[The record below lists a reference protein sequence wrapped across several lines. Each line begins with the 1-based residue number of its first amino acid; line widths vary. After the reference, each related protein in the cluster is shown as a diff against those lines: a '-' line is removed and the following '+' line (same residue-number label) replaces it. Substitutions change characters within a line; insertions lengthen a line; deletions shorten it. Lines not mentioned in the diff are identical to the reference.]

1 MPIRVEIQHPCKNP
15 LMAIDLLSPLP
26 MSIIYW
32 HNSHNYFN
40 FLSNMLHDLT
50 FKPMSLAQGSFF
62 YKNGAPKALKFLLF
76 EFFMF
81 IVISNNLYNLSN
93 FQSDLIYVSS
103 SKFVLIKYVSASFKD
118 KIHLITKV
126 FCILVSFR
134 LSFIWLK
141 SVFILSQS

>member
-1 MPIRVEIQHPCKNP
+1 MASNQQGWLHTLFQIIWIKVVGVQFLDNSGQESEWKVPSLMPIRVKIKHPCKNP
-15 LMAIDLLSPLP
+15 LMAIDLL
-26 MSIIYW
+26 SIIYW

-40 FLSNMLHDLT
+40 FLGNMLHDLT

-93 FQSDLIYVSS
+93 FWSDLI
-103 SKFVLIKYVSASFKD
+103 
-118 KIHLITKV
+118 HLP
-126 FCILVSFR
+126 
-134 LSFIWLK
+134 
-141 SVFILSQS
+141 QSLPS

>member
-1 MPIRVEIQHPCKNP
+1 MHPCKNP
-15 LMAIDLLSPLP
+15 LMAIDLFPPLP

-93 FQSDLIYVSS
+93 FWSDLIY
-103 SKFVLIKYVSASFKD
+103 LP
-118 KIHLITKV
+118 
-126 FCILVSFR
+126 
-134 LSFIWLK
+134 
-141 SVFILSQS
+141 QSLPL